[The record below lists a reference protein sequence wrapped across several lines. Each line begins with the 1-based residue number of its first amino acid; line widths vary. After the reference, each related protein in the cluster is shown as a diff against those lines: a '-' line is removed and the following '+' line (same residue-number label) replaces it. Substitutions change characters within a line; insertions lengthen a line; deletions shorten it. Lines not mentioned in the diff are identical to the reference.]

1 MKIICNIKKLM
12 ITFVCL
18 ISTMDINKTWATGD
32 GTAKSGQ
39 GILKQNAANTIESQD
54 KLHEGQLL
62 QVDLSPYQKDLE
74 NIKKLQRDK
83 VKLTLEKEN
92 RDLQKELGDDYGGD
106 FRNLIN
112 KIFVID
118 ILLTKNNHMA
128 RLYIPGRGITIA
140 KVGDKI
146 TDDINI
152 VQIEKNRVVAT
163 VQLPNAKE
171 FKNIP
176 FHYGS
181 S

>member
-1 MKIICNIKKLM
+1 MKKLM

-18 ISTMDINKTWATGD
+18 ISTFAINKTWAIGD
-32 GTAKSGQ
+32 LTAKSNQ
-39 GILKQNAANTIESQD
+39 KNLKLNAAKPTES
-54 KLHEGQLL
+54 KGELHQGQLL
-62 QVDLSPYQKDLE
+62 QVDLSPYEKDLE

-92 RDLQKELGDDYGGD
+92 RDLQKALGDDTSD
-106 FRNLIN
+106 NFKNLIN

-118 ILLTKNNHMA
+118 IILTKNNHIA

-146 TDDINI
+146 SDDINI
-152 VQIEKNRVVAT
+152 VKIEKNKVVAT
-163 VQLPNAKE
+163 VQLPDATQ
-171 FKNIP
+171 FKNLP